1 MIRIG
6 LTGTIGAGKSSVG
19 RLFASWGASRID
31 VDDLAR
37 QAVAPGTRALDEI
50 RQTWGED
57 VMAADGS
64 LDRAELRRRVFADPR
79 QRLRL
84 EEIVHPAIEE
94 LRQQRTAQAAASGAD
109 VMVCEIPLLFEKGL
123 EAEFD
128 VIVVVDASPALRR
141 ARVAE
146 HRGVAAAEFASMEA
160 AQWTGAA
167 KQQKADFI
175 LHNEGELDSLESQAR
190 KVWEAILHAARE
202 RTQPLPATEGPSANG
217 RLWDVDLHM
226 HTSHSHDC
234 LVPPLEVVS
243 HARTAGLHRI
253 AITDHNEIDGAF
265 EAYEAAPELVIVGE
279 EVLTAEGL
287 DLIGLF
293 LTRHIEP
300 GLTFRAVAEEIHAQ
314 GGIVYL
320 PHPFDSRRGTTE
332 QFLAGVIEC
341 IDAVEG
347 FNARIHDSSRNRR
360 AQVWAEMHGLPLGAG
375 SDAHMARE
383 IGRGRVRVPPFTGA
397 SDFLDSLLEGWVEG
411 RPSSHLV
418 HVGSTWAKWRKRL
431 AGSA

>member
-6 LTGTIGAGKSSVG
+6 LTGTIGAGKSAVG
-19 RLFASWGASRID
+19 RLFESWGATRID

-37 QAVAPGTRALDEI
+37 EAVAPGTPALREIQDAWGDE
-50 RQTWGED
+50 
-57 VMAADGS
+57 VMAPDGS
-64 LDRAELRRRVFADPR
+64 LNRAELRRRVFADPR

-84 EEIVHPAIEE
+84 EEIVHPAIED
-94 LRQQRTAQAAASGAD
+94 LRQRRTADASSSNAE
-109 VMVCEIPLLFEKGL
+109 VLVCEIPLLFEKGL
-123 EAEFD
+123 TAEFD
-128 VIVVVDASPALRR
+128 AIVVVDAPPALRR

-146 HRGVAAAEFASMEA
+146 HRGVEAAEFAAIEA
-160 AQWTGAA
+160 AQWTGEA
-167 KQQKADFI
+167 KQESADYI
-175 LHNEGELDSLESQAR
+175 LHNGGELDALESQAR
-190 KVWEAILHAARE
+190 KVWESILHVARE
-202 RTQPLPATEGPSANG
+202 QTQPLPASLGPAGNG
-217 RLWDVDLHM
+217 RLWDVDMHM

-265 EAYEAAPELVIVGE
+265 EAHKAAPELVIVGE

-293 LTRHIEP
+293 LTRHIAR
-300 GLTFRAVAEEIHAQ
+300 GLPFRAVAQEIRDQ

-332 QFLAGVIEC
+332 QFLAGVIDC

-360 AQVWAEMHGLPLGAG
+360 AQAWAEKHGIPLGAG
-375 SDAHMARE
+375 SDAHMGRE
-383 IGRGRVRVPPFTGA
+383 IGRARVRVPPFTGA
-397 SDFLDSLLEGWVEG
+397 SDFLDSLREGWVEG

-418 HVGSTWAKWRKRL
+418 HAGSTWAKWRKRF
-431 AGSA
+431 AR